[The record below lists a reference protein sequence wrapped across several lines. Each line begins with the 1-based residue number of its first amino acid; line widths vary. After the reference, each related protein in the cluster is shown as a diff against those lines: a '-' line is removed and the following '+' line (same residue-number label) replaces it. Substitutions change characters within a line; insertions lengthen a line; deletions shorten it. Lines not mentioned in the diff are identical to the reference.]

1 MTETALRLTVLA
13 VVALVVLGFWW
24 KARPDRARPIT
35 THRPDLVPGAYFFS
49 SETCGACVPARRVV
63 IAELGDRVHE
73 IRFEDQPGGFGGFAI
88 ARVPTLL
95 VVKEGG
101 EAVLFEGVPTRRQL
115 RGLNP

>member
-1 MTETALRLTVLA
+1 MTEPVLRLVVLA

-24 KARPDRARPIT
+24 KARPDRARPIA
-35 THRPDLVPGAYFFS
+35 THRPDLGPGVYFFS

-63 IAELGDRVHE
+63 IAELGDKVRE
-73 IRFEDQPGGFGGFAI
+73 IRFEDQPGGLGSFAI
-88 ARVPTLL
+88 ERVPTLL

-115 RGLNP
+115 RGLDP